1 MGSGALALLCAGSG
15 PGWPGLDDGPPAAL
29 PRGLAQAT
37 WVPLSASAPPPP
49 LPEAR
54 CPFRPPPPPPSSSS
68 SGAPSVSGW
77 RWRRCRFGKTRQAG
91 EPKAGGGRRPLPSPW
106 RPASQGR
113 HGFGPGQT
121 DKRDL
126 HVKAAITRLCFL
138 FSFLPPACSLTP
150 DSSRLWVGGAGP
162 RVRTGTGKGRGL
174 ARCPLQ
180 PAAHVYLIAQGGR
193 LAPRPPTSLARAS
206 GPCRAGPNGL
216 RRGSRARLVPGLQ
229 VSD

>member
-1 MGSGALALLCAGSG
+1 MGSGALALLYAGSG

-37 WVPLSASAPPPP
+37 WVPLSAPAPPPP

-54 CPFRPPPPPPSSSS
+54 CPFRPPPPPLSSSS

-150 DSSRLWVGGAGP
+150 DSPRLWVGGA
-162 RVRTGTGKGRGL
+162 
-174 ARCPLQ
+174 
-180 PAAHVYLIAQGGR
+180 
-193 LAPRPPTSLARAS
+193 APRADRDREGPGPGALPPATRRSRLFNRARRPSRPPPPDVVSTGERAL
-206 GPCRAGPNGL
+206 PCRA
-216 RRGSRARLVPGLQ
+216 
-229 VSD
+229 